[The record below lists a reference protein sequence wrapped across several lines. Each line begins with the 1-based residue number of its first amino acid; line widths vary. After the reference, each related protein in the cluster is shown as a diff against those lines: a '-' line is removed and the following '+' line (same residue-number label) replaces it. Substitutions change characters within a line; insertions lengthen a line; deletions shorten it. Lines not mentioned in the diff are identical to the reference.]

1 MNFENTKE
9 NISKIVEKPTFIFIS
24 GFTLGYLTNVL
35 IRKCQKIVSNK
46 VLDRFFKKQKKN

>member
-1 MNFENTKE
+1 MNFQNTKE